1 MVLFNIIF
9 RSHTDNTEIIINSV
23 IVLFVCHLDE
33 LLYELLNVFPRLLS
47 RISQAGQNDFDVH
60 FGQNYWEATER
71 QQEALCTAKL
81 TEDVSLLIQKFK
93 LLEEHCPDLKKLP
106 DLVPVSLQLDCSRSC
121 L

>member
-9 RSHTDNTEIIINSV
+9 CSHTDNTEIIINSV

-33 LLYELLNVFPRLLS
+33 LLYELLNVFPWLLS
-47 RISQAGQNDFDVH
+47 RISQAGQNDFDVV
-60 FGQNYWEATER
+60 FGQNYWEATE
-71 QQEALCTAKL
+71 QPQEALSTAKL